1 MTKLTNILIVI
12 RAIIGLIFG
21 IVILAVIVFI
31 FGKFYAGL
39 FTPSERFGIEATVS
53 VLLVALL
60 IWLYRSRGKRK
71 PRIIKVSGKV
81 LNGEYLMAQDVDVL
95 IQAKN
100 MDKGALLDMIADKRL
115 SYSHEGQEVEILGE
129 SPHMDYVRVA
139 IKDTGKR
146 VWVESDAVRV
156 EKACAK
162 GDV

>member
-1 MTKLTNILIVI
+1 MITNVLIVI

-21 IVILAVIVFI
+21 IV
-31 FGKFYAGL
+31 YTGL

-53 VLLVALL
+53 VLLVAFL
-60 IWLYRSRGKRK
+60 IWLYRSRRKRK
-71 PRIIKVSGKV
+71 PRIVKVDSKV

-100 MDKGALLDMIADKRL
+100 ADKGVLSDMLADKRL
-115 SYSHEGQEVEILGE
+115 SYSHEGQEVEILAE
-129 SPHMDYVRVA
+129 SPHMNYVRVA

-156 EKACAK
+156 EKVCAK
-162 GDV
+162 GDI